1 MEKIRNDTLF
11 LREFYDE
18 YNSKDILMLWLVKK
32 AYFHE
37 GVHHLYNL
45 VPKEVLKRIRE
56 MEVMLIE
63 LEY

>member
-1 MEKIRNDTLF
+1 MRNDTLF
-11 LREFYDE
+11 LREFYEE
-18 YNSKDILMLWLVKK
+18 YNRKDIFFLWLVKK

-37 GVHHLYNL
+37 GIHHLYNL